1 MELNFLTPFRQR
13 IELGVG
19 CFFFQLTYIHYHTRQ
34 LTAADINFSII
45 RPLVNKYARLRNM
58 ATVYVC
64 LVVRSYFLTEAETD
78 LAFANLMLSR
88 ANMCEI
94 MAMKLL
100 SRFATDHIQLVAVLT
115 TTWNPL
121 AGANRNV
128 IQEVKQIINARDDD
142 MGSAYDQSA
151 IEVWHTSL
159 FSFLLLC
166 LTELIPRRWRFPRTP
181 RRSLHVQSLKRSLT
195 TFIQA
200 V

>member
-1 MELNFLTPFRQR
+1 M
-13 IELGVG
+13 
-19 CFFFQLTYIHYHTRQ
+19 
-34 LTAADINFSII
+34 TAADINFSIV
-45 RPLVNKYARLRNM
+45 RPLVNKYARLKNL

-100 SRFATDHIQLVAVLT
+100 SRFATEHIQLVAVLT

-121 AGANRNV
+121 AGANPNV
-128 IQEVKQIINARDDD
+128 IQEVKQILNAHDDD

-151 IEVWHTSL
+151 IEVW
-159 FSFLLLC
+159 
-166 LTELIPRRWRFPRTP
+166 
-181 RRSLHVQSLKRSLT
+181 
-195 TFIQA
+195 A
-200 V
+200 Y